1 MIQRQPISTRTD
13 PLFPYTTL
21 FRSPS
26 PPTGRSRSSNR
37 RNKPAI
43 SIPAGSRSGWLHPN
57 YHNQGEDLMRTLLLV
72 LAVAGVVASPA
83 LAHPSHD
90 AMPEQAS
97 RKPIAQTAQHQVI
110 RLVRHAKLDASWSA
124 AKADK
129 KIGRASCRERE
140 CQDV

>member
-90 AMPEQAS
+90 A
-97 RKPIAQTAQHQVI
+97 
-110 RLVRHAKLDASWSA
+110 
-124 AKADK
+124 
-129 KIGRASCRERE
+129 KIGRAHVCTPVTNAHHVCRILLEKK
-140 CQDV
+140 QT